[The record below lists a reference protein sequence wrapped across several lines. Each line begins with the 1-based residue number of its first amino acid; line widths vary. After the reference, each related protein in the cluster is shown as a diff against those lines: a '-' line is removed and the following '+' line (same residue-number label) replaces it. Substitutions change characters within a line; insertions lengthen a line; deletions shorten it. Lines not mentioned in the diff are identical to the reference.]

1 MSYHVLVVEDDL
13 VTRSKLSGY
22 FQNEGYQVTE
32 AESGAQMR
40 EALELNDIDLVL
52 LDINLPGEDGL
63 LLTRELRSQ
72 SEIGIILVTGRT
84 DSIDKIVGLEM
95 GADDYVTK
103 PVDLRELQV
112 RVKNLLWRISLAQRE
127 RITDKHDDKL
137 VHFGEWTFDV
147 QRRALS
153 RNGEPVKLTKA
164 EYELLVALSSYP
176 NQVLSRERILNM
188 ISHRVDA
195 PNDRT
200 IDVLIR
206 RMRAK
211 MEMDP
216 KNPQIFVTVYGEGY
230 MFAGGLNTESVLIV
244 FCIVK
249 IKNWLNASFL
259 MLLMIPKADEAKV
272 RLVPLQP
279 PVE

>member
-1 MSYHVLVVEDDL
+1 MSYHVLVVEDDA
-13 VTRSKLSGY
+13 VTRSKLAGY
-22 FQNEGYQVTE
+22 FQSEGYMVTQ
-32 AESGAQMR
+32 AESGTQMR
-40 EALELNDIDLVL
+40 DALKNSAIDLIM

-63 LLTRELRSQ
+63 MLTRELRSQ
-72 SEIGIILVTGRT
+72 SDIGIILVTGRT

-103 PVDLRELQV
+103 PFELRELLV
-112 RVKNLLWRISLAQRE
+112 RVKNLLWRISTA
-127 RITDKHDDKL
+127 KNKL
-137 VHFGEWTFDV
+137 NEESGVSHNTNLVRFSEWTFDI

-211 MEMDP
+211 MEFDP
-216 KNPQIFVTVYGEGY
+216 KNPQIFVTVHGEGY
-230 MFAGGLNTESVLIV
+230 MFAG
-244 FCIVK
+244 
-249 IKNWLNASFL
+249 
-259 MLLMIPKADEAKV
+259 D
-272 RLVPLQP
+272 
-279 PVE
+279 

>member
-1 MSYHVLVVEDDL
+1 MSYHVLVVEDDV
-13 VTRSKLSGY
+13 VTRSKLAGY
-22 FQNEGYQVTE
+22 FQNEGYKVSE
-32 AESGAQMR
+32 AESGAEMR
-40 EALELNDIDLVL
+40 EVLQGGDVDLIM

-63 LLTRELRSQ
+63 MLTRELRSQ
-72 SEIGIILVTGRT
+72 SDIGIILVTGRT

-103 PVDLRELQV
+103 PFELRELLV
-112 RVKNLLWRISLAQRE
+112 RVKNLLWRISAARSGAIKAASE
-127 RITDKHDDKL
+127 TNDEHIVR
-137 VHFGEWTFDV
+137 FGEWTFDI

-211 MEMDP
+211 MEFDP
-216 KNPQIFVTVYGEGY
+216 KNPQIFVTVHGEGY
-230 MFAGGLNTESVLIV
+230 MFAG
-244 FCIVK
+244 
-249 IKNWLNASFL
+249 
-259 MLLMIPKADEAKV
+259 D
-272 RLVPLQP
+272 
-279 PVE
+279 

>member
-1 MSYHVLVVEDDL
+1 MNYHVLVVEDDV
-13 VTRSKLSGY
+13 VTRSKLTGY
-22 FQNEGYQVTE
+22 FQNEGYKVSE
-32 AESGAQMR
+32 AASGAEMR
-40 EALELNDIDLVL
+40 EVLQGGGVDLIM

-63 LLTRELRSQ
+63 MLTRELRSQ
-72 SEIGIILVTGRT
+72 SDIGIVLVTGRT

-103 PVDLRELQV
+103 PVELRELLV
-112 RVKNLLWRISLAQRE
+112 RVKNLLWRISAARGGSQKSAME
-127 RITDKHDDKL
+127 TND
-137 VHFGEWTFDV
+137 VHVVRFGEWTFDI

-164 EYELLVALSSYP
+164 EYELLVALSSHP
-176 NQVLSRERILNM
+176 NQVLSRDQILNM

-211 MEMDP
+211 MEFDP
-216 KNPQIFVTVYGEGY
+216 KNPQIFVTVHGEGY
-230 MFAGGLNTESVLIV
+230 MFAG
-244 FCIVK
+244 
-249 IKNWLNASFL
+249 
-259 MLLMIPKADEAKV
+259 D
-272 RLVPLQP
+272 
-279 PVE
+279 

>member
-1 MSYHVLVVEDDL
+1 MSYHVLVVEDDI
-13 VTRSKLSGY
+13 VTRSKLAGY
-22 FQNEGYQVTE
+22 FQKEGYTVSE
-32 AESGAQMR
+32 AESGEQMR
-40 EALELNDIDLVL
+40 EVLDTHSVDLVL

-63 LLTRELRSQ
+63 MLTRELRSQ
-72 SEIGIILVTGRT
+72 STIGIVLVTGRT
-84 DSIDKIVGLEM
+84 DNIDKIVGLEM

-103 PVDLRELQV
+103 PFELRELLV
-112 RVKNLLWRISLAQRE
+112 RVKNLLWRISLEKNAASE
-127 RITDKHDDKL
+127 PEPDTSGNVI
-137 VHFGEWTFDV
+137 HFADWTFDI

-153 RNGEPVKLTKA
+153 RDGVPVKLTKA

-211 MEMDP
+211 MEYDP
-216 KNPQIFVTVYGEGY
+216 KNPQIFVTVHGEGY
-230 MFAGGLNTESVLIV
+230 MFA
-244 FCIVK
+244 
-249 IKNWLNASFL
+249 
-259 MLLMIPKADEAKV
+259 D
-272 RLVPLQP
+272 
-279 PVE
+279 

>member
-1 MSYHVLVVEDDL
+1 MSYHVLVVEDDA
-13 VTRSKLSGY
+13 VTRSKLVGY
-22 FQNEGYQVTE
+22 FKNEGYNVSE
-32 AESGAQMR
+32 AESGEQMR
-40 EALELNDIDLVL
+40 HTLQNNAIDLVM

-63 LLTRELRSQ
+63 MLTRELRSQ
-72 SEIGIILVTGRT
+72 SDIGIILVTGRT

-103 PVDLRELQV
+103 PFELRELLV
-112 RVKNLLWRISLAQRE
+112 RVKNLLWRISSARNTSATLDAAQQ
-127 RITDKHDDKL
+127 DDN
-137 VHFGEWTFDV
+137 VVRFGEWTFDV

-211 MEMDP
+211 MEFDP
-216 KNPQIFVTVYGEGY
+216 KNPQIFVTVHGEGY
-230 MFAGGLNTESVLIV
+230 MFAG
-244 FCIVK
+244 
-249 IKNWLNASFL
+249 
-259 MLLMIPKADEAKV
+259 D
-272 RLVPLQP
+272 
-279 PVE
+279 

>member
-1 MSYHVLVVEDDL
+1 MSYHVLVVEDDA
-13 VTRSKLSGY
+13 VTRNKLVGY
-22 FQNEGYQVTE
+22 FQHEGYQVSE
-32 AESGAQMR
+32 AESGQQMR
-40 EALELNDIDLVL
+40 EALSNNAIDLVM

-63 LLTRELRSQ
+63 MLTRELRSQ
-72 SEIGIILVTGRT
+72 SNIGIILVTGRT

-103 PVDLRELQV
+103 PFELRELLV
-112 RVKNLLWRISLAQRE
+112 RVKNLLWRIASARDSS
-127 RITDKHDDKL
+127 DKSKSSAGNDNI
-137 VHFGEWTFDV
+137 VCFGDWTFDI

-211 MEMDP
+211 MEFDP
-216 KNPQIFVTVYGEGY
+216 KNPQIFVTVHGEGY
-230 MFAGGLNTESVLIV
+230 MFAG
-244 FCIVK
+244 
-249 IKNWLNASFL
+249 
-259 MLLMIPKADEAKV
+259 D
-272 RLVPLQP
+272 
-279 PVE
+279 

>member
-1 MSYHVLVVEDDL
+1 MLVVEDDA
-13 VTRSKLSGY
+13 VTRSKLAGY
-22 FQNEGYQVTE
+22 FQNEGYTVTE
-32 AESGAQMR
+32 AENGTQMR
-40 EALELNDIDLVL
+40 EALQNNVIDLIM

-63 LLTRELRSQ
+63 MLTRELRSQ
-72 SEIGIILVTGRT
+72 SDIGIILVTGRT

-103 PVDLRELQV
+103 PFELRELLV
-112 RVKNLLWRISLAQRE
+112 RVKNLLWRISTANNQS
-127 RITDKHDDKL
+127 TVGDTSQNGNL
-137 VHFGEWTFDV
+137 VRFGEWSFDI

-153 RNGEPVKLTKA
+153 RSGEPVKLTKA

-211 MEMDP
+211 MEFDP
-216 KNPQIFVTVYGEGY
+216 KNPQIFVTVHGEGY
-230 MFAGGLNTESVLIV
+230 MFAG
-244 FCIVK
+244 
-249 IKNWLNASFL
+249 
-259 MLLMIPKADEAKV
+259 D
-272 RLVPLQP
+272 
-279 PVE
+279 

>member
-1 MSYHVLVVEDDL
+1 MSYHVLVVEDDV
-13 VTRSKLSGY
+13 VTRSKLVGY
-22 FQNEGYQVTE
+22 FQNEGYQVSE
-32 AESGAQMR
+32 AESGEQMR
-40 EALELNDIDLVL
+40 DMLQSNAIDLVM

-63 LLTRELRSQ
+63 MLTRELRSQ
-72 SEIGIILVTGRT
+72 SDIGIILVTGRT

-103 PVDLRELQV
+103 PFELRELLV
-112 RVKNLLWRISLAQRE
+112 RVKNLLWRISAARNSSGSDSAAKQ
-127 RITDKHDDKL
+127 DDN
-137 VHFGEWTFDV
+137 VVRFGEWTFDV

-211 MEMDP
+211 MEFDP
-216 KNPQIFVTVYGEGY
+216 KNPQIFVTVHGEGY
-230 MFAGGLNTESVLIV
+230 MFAG
-244 FCIVK
+244 
-249 IKNWLNASFL
+249 
-259 MLLMIPKADEAKV
+259 D
-272 RLVPLQP
+272 
-279 PVE
+279 

>member
-1 MSYHVLVVEDDL
+1 
-13 VTRSKLSGY
+13 
-22 FQNEGYQVTE
+22 
-32 AESGAQMR
+32 
-40 EALELNDIDLVL
+40 
-52 LDINLPGEDGL
+52 
-63 LLTRELRSQ
+63 
-72 SEIGIILVTGRT
+72 
-84 DSIDKIVGLEM
+84 M

-103 PVDLRELQV
+103 PFELRELLV
-112 RVKNLLWRISLAQRE
+112 RVKNLLWRISAARNSSGSDSAAKQ
-127 RITDKHDDKL
+127 DDN
-137 VHFGEWTFDV
+137 VVRFGEWTFDV

-211 MEMDP
+211 MEFDP
-216 KNPQIFVTVYGEGY
+216 KNPQIFVTVHGEGY
-230 MFAGGLNTESVLIV
+230 MFAG
-244 FCIVK
+244 
-249 IKNWLNASFL
+249 
-259 MLLMIPKADEAKV
+259 D
-272 RLVPLQP
+272 
-279 PVE
+279 

>member
-1 MSYHVLVVEDDL
+1 MSYHVLVVEDDV
-13 VTRSKLSGY
+13 VTRSKLAGY
-22 FQNEGYQVTE
+22 FQNEGYTVSE
-32 AESGAQMR
+32 AGSSAEMR
-40 EALELNDIDLVL
+40 ETLQAGDIDLIML
-52 LDINLPGEDGL
+52 AINLPGEDGL
-63 LLTRELRSQ
+63 MLTRELRSQ
-72 SEIGIILVTGRT
+72 SDIGIILVTART

-103 PVDLRELQV
+103 PFELRELLV
-112 RVKNLLWRISLAQRE
+112 RVKNLLWRISTAQNGSKSCETNEQHIVR
-127 RITDKHDDKL
+127 
-137 VHFGEWTFDV
+137 FGEWTFDI

-153 RNGEPVKLTKA
+153 RSGEPVKLTKA

-211 MEMDP
+211 MEYDP
-216 KNPQIFVTVYGEGY
+216 KNPQIFVTVHGEGY
-230 MFAGGLNTESVLIV
+230 MFAG
-244 FCIVK
+244 
-249 IKNWLNASFL
+249 
-259 MLLMIPKADEAKV
+259 D
-272 RLVPLQP
+272 
-279 PVE
+279 

>member
-1 MSYHVLVVEDDL
+1 MSYHVLVVEDDA
-13 VTRSKLSGY
+13 VTRSKLVGY
-22 FQNEGYQVTE
+22 FQNEGYTVSE
-32 AESGAQMR
+32 AESGEQMR
-40 EALELNDIDLVL
+40 DTLQNHSIDLVM

-63 LLTRELRSQ
+63 MLTRELRSQ
-72 SEIGIILVTGRT
+72 SDIGIILVTGRT

-103 PVDLRELQV
+103 PFELRELLV
-112 RVKNLLWRISLAQRE
+112 RVKNLLWRISAARNAGSVIDQKNDANIVR
-127 RITDKHDDKL
+127 
-137 VHFGEWTFDV
+137 FGEWMFDI

-211 MEMDP
+211 MEFDP
-216 KNPQIFVTVYGEGY
+216 KNPQIFVTVHGEGY
-230 MFAGGLNTESVLIV
+230 MFAG
-244 FCIVK
+244 
-249 IKNWLNASFL
+249 
-259 MLLMIPKADEAKV
+259 D
-272 RLVPLQP
+272 
-279 PVE
+279 

>member
-1 MSYHVLVVEDDL
+1 MSYHVLVVEDDV
-13 VTRSKLSGY
+13 VTRSKLAGY
-22 FQNEGYQVTE
+22 FQNEGYKVSE
-32 AESGAQMR
+32 AESGAEMR
-40 EALELNDIDLVL
+40 EVLQGGDVDLIM
-52 LDINLPGEDGL
+52 LDINLPGEDGM
-63 LLTRELRSQ
+63 LTRELRSQ
-72 SEIGIILVTGRT
+72 SDIGIILVTGRT

-103 PVDLRELQV
+103 PFELRELLV
-112 RVKNLLWRISLAQRE
+112 RVKNLLWRISAARSGSQKAANDTNEEHIVR
-127 RITDKHDDKL
+127 
-137 VHFGEWTFDV
+137 FGEWTFDI

-211 MEMDP
+211 MEFDP
-216 KNPQIFVTVYGEGY
+216 KNPQIFVTVHGEGY
-230 MFAGGLNTESVLIV
+230 MFAG
-244 FCIVK
+244 
-249 IKNWLNASFL
+249 
-259 MLLMIPKADEAKV
+259 D
-272 RLVPLQP
+272 
-279 PVE
+279 